1 MKSTNCDKVYKMN
14 LFIKHPVTI
23 ICVFLTI
30 ALCVVYLQVK
40 DHQFK
45 NFDDGFYVTENSHVL
60 SGLNLENIKWAF
72 TLSDK
77 KGTYWHPLTWASHM
91 VDVQLWGLNAGRHHL
106 TNLLFHIMNVVL
118 LFFVLRGMTGAVW
131 KSAFVASVFALH
143 PVNVDTV
150 AWVAERKN
158 LLSTFFWFLV
168 MLTYLRYTIRPN
180 LMRYLLMVAC
190 FIMGLFAKP
199 MLVTMPFVLLLLDY

>member
-1 MKSTNCDKVYKMN
+1 MKAESDQRRWVDIFHDNRVLLICMFLVLSCLLVYS
-14 LFIKHPVTI
+14 
-23 ICVFLTI
+23 
-30 ALCVVYLQVK
+30 QVAH
-40 DHQFK
+40 HQFVSI
-45 NFDDGFYVTENSHVL
+45 DDDLYVTENNHVL
-60 SGLNLENIKWAF
+60 NGLTLENMKWAF
-72 TLSDK
+72 ELERKDK
-77 KGTYWHPLTWASHM
+77 TYWHPLTWISHM

-106 TNLLFHIMNVVL
+106 SNLFFHIMNAVL
-118 LFFVLRGMTGAVW
+118 LFLVLRGMTGAVW

-158 LLSTFFWFLV
+158 LLSTCFWLLV